1 MNKTISIDSTLL
13 TIMFMASVIY
23 MISLFCYR
31 NVRKKMLDAEEV
43 DYPAYGVT
51 GPNKDTPPP
60 TGDRN
65 LAHSAQMYH
74 FHHQKS
80 QIIAMEK

>member
-1 MNKTISIDSTLL
+1 MK
-13 TIMFMASVIY
+13 
-23 MISLFCYR
+23 
-31 NVRKKMLDAEEV
+31 KKMLDAEEV

-51 GPNKDTPPP
+51 GPNKDVPRP